1 MNLNKRRGA
10 YPQQD
15 KHGFITLLLKAFLV
29 FTISIIIFGYYY
41 FLVVITPTNLR
52 GNDNNGSRLLEKQQL
67 NGKQQPIATIGY
79 AVTVSGCPGK
89 SVRGD
94 FGAGISD
101 GAAVLKHSI
110 HLNSIQNEQSQSLY
124 DYKMYALVHVD
135 AESCARD
142 ALEPLGYEILLRLVY
157 DVYVNLLF
165 IYMTYYLTHSHNT
178 SEMYQFH

>member
-10 YPQQD
+10 PQQD
-15 KHGFITLLLKAFLV
+15 DRHGFITLLIKASLV
-29 FTISIIIFGYYY
+29 FTISVTIFGYYY
-41 FLVVITPTNLR
+41 FLVAINPNNLR
-52 GNDNNGSRLLEKQQL
+52 GKDDDSSRSLEKQQL
-67 NGKQQPIATIGY
+67 INGKQPIATIGY

-110 HLNSIQNEQSQSLY
+110 HLNSIQNYEHSQSLY

-157 DVYVNLLF
+157 
-165 IYMTYYLTHSHNT
+165 M
-178 SEMYQFH
+178 MCM

>member
-10 YPQQD
+10 PQHD
-15 KHGFITLLLKAFLV
+15 DRHGFVTLLIKAFLV
-29 FTISIIIFGYYY
+29 FTISVIIFGYYY
-41 FLVVITPTNLR
+41 FLIAINPNNLR
-52 GNDNNGSRLLEKQQL
+52 DKDDSSRSLEKQQL
-67 NGKQQPIATIGY
+67 ITGKQPIATIGY

-110 HLNSIQNEQSQSLY
+110 HLNSIQNYEHSQSLF

-142 ALEPLGYEILLRLVY
+142 ALEPLGYEILLRLVCVCVCKPSFY
-157 DVYVNLLF
+157 RTHL
-165 IYMTYYLTHSHNT
+165 IHSHNT

>member
-10 YPQQD
+10 PQHD
-15 KHGFITLLLKAFLV
+15 DRHGFITLLIKAFLV
-29 FTISIIIFGYYY
+29 ITISVIIFGYYY
-41 FLVVITPTNLR
+41 FLVAITPNNLR
-52 GNDNNGSRLLEKQQL
+52 GDNNRSLEKQQL
-67 NGKQQPIATIGY
+67 INGKQPIATIGY

-110 HLNSIQNEQSQSLY
+110 HLNSIQNYEQSQSLY

-157 DVYVNLLF
+157 MMC
-165 IYMTYYLTHSHNT
+165 I
-178 SEMYQFH
+178 

>member
-10 YPQQD
+10 PQQD
-15 KHGFITLLLKAFLV
+15 DRHGFITLLLKAFLV
-29 FTISIIIFGYYY
+29 FTISVIIFGYYY
-41 FLVVITPTNLR
+41 FLVAINPNNLR
-52 GNDNNGSRLLEKQQL
+52 GNDNSRRSLEKQQL
-67 NGKQQPIATIGY
+67 INGKQQPIATIGY

-110 HLNSIQNEQSQSLY
+110 HLNSIQNYEHSQSLY

-142 ALEPLGYEILLRLVY
+142 ALEPLGYEILLRLV
-157 DVYVNLLF
+157 V
-165 IYMTYYLTHSHNT
+165 
-178 SEMYQFH
+178 

>member
-1 MNLNKRRGA
+1 MATLNLKARRGA

-15 KHGFITLLLKAFLV
+15 KHGFVTLLLKAFLV

-41 FLVVITPTNLR
+41 FLVAINPNNLR
-52 GNDNNGSRLLEKQQL
+52 GNDNSSRLLEKQQL

-110 HLNSIQNEQSQSLY
+110 HLNSIQNYEHSQSLY
-124 DYKMYALVHVD
+124 DYKMYALVHVV

-157 DVYVNLLF
+157 IVYVHFLF
-165 IYMTYYLTHSHNT
+165 ISMNISSTLS
-178 SEMYQFH
+178 